1 MLIKKLTSLKY
12 HLIARIVLFKDLLIK
27 ELLYWWLL
35 LASLVDHIEK
45 IVKLLVITYCWKN
58 WDDSEAPSGRDQSAI
73 TIYMLNGRNKCV
85 HSKILPSI
93 GECCER
99 QATPITRQNPLA
111 TGRPHVSY
119 NNLEGTIEHTI
130 NLYQIIDTIPPPT
143 IQASLEKV

>member
-1 MLIKKLTSLKY
+1 MGEINVYIPKT
-12 HLIARIVLFKDLLIK
+12 
-27 ELLYWWLL
+27 
-35 LASLVDHIEK
+35 
-45 IVKLLVITYCWKN
+45 
-58 WDDSEAPSGRDQSAI
+58 
-73 TIYMLNGRNKCV
+73 
-85 HSKILPSI
+85 LPSI

-130 NLYQIIDTIPPPT
+130 NLYQIIDTMPLVPPLT